1 MLNVPKQKKKNRNSL
16 LMRSCKDNLPDIT
29 IFFLTIFFCSI
40 SVDDLSF
47 VSGGEQKLW
56 QRADLIGSLGFRL
69 IEPDSLVILSEN
81 ECIFENVNHFHLSL
95 IFFPAFFHK

>member
-1 MLNVPKQKKKNRNSL
+1 MQPCQN
-16 LMRSCKDNLPDIT
+16 NLPDIP
-29 IFFLTIFFCSI
+29 IFFKTIFFCSI
-40 SVDDLSF
+40 LVDDLSF

-69 IEPDSLVILSEN
+69 IEPDWLVILSEN
-81 ECIFENVNHFHLSL
+81 ECIVENVNHFHLSL